1 MSFIPKYPPF
11 ETRARIKAWCDRQE
25 RAHFDVVNKLR
36 TWNVASGDAEQIVS
50 ELISGNYL
58 NEERFAK
65 AYASGKFKISKW
77 GWTKIEYGLKQKRVS
92 SYSIGL
98 AKTEIEPDDIRE
110 TLNQLLH
117 KKAGFIKSKSMWE
130 RNQKLYKFARGRGF
144 DHADIKHILDRDFFG
159 E

>member
-1 MSFIPKYPPF
+1 MTFTPKYPPF

-25 RAHFDVVNKLR
+25 RAHSDVVKKLK
-36 TWNVASGDAEQIVS
+36 TWNVAADDIDQIVS

-65 AYASGKFKISKW
+65 AYASGKFNISKW
-77 GWTKIEYGLKQKRVS
+77 GWTKIEYGLKQKQVS
-92 SYSIGL
+92 SYSISL
-98 AKTEIEPDDIRE
+98 ARAEMDQEDILS
-110 TLNQLLH
+110 TLDQLLR
-117 KKAGFIKSKSMWE
+117 KKASFVKSKSVWE

-144 DHADIKHILDRDFFG
+144 DHADIKRILDRDFFG

>member
-1 MSFIPKYPPF
+1 MSFTPKYPPF

-25 RAHFDVVNKLR
+25 RAHSDVVKKLK
-36 TWNVASGDAEQIVS
+36 TWNVAAEDIEQIVS

-65 AYASGKFKISKW
+65 AYASGKFNISEW

-92 SYSIGL
+92 SYSIRL
-98 AKTEIEPDDIRE
+98 AKAEIDQEDVLS
-110 TLNQLLH
+110 TLNQLLQ
-117 KKAGFIKSKSMWE
+117 KKSSFIKSKSIWE

-144 DHADIKHILDRDFFG
+144 DHVDIKRILDRDFFG